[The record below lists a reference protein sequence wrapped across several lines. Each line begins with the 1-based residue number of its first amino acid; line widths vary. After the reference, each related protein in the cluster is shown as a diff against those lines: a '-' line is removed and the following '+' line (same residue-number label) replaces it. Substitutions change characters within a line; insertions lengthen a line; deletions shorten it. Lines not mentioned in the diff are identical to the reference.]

1 MAKFNTLAGGYYGK
15 LGATVGQRWKNIR
28 TVRAY
33 VIPHNPQT
41 EVQQANRQRFS
52 DCVFYAQ
59 LAGQMNAKVT
69 AFDTTSKTL
78 WNARMSTARA
88 LQDLG
93 YSEMDRLPLYPT
105 TFSVPNIIS
114 AATITQVVDETH
126 IQVTVEGIAP
136 TEERV
141 LTMLLLLPGAE
152 SWKDRLALCIGS
164 NGEQGGNIFTF
175 RLPEGLTIPNGTKA
189 RFVSCDD
196 TDSLTDLIASAQIN
210 LPIAAP
216 EHHTFDTS
224 ITSVERS
231 GNNFTFT
238 FGEDYQSGD
247 NSITVASL
255 KGVVNGAITTV
266 SNPSV
271 SLINNGG
278 KFAMV
283 YTSEATDNQDL
294 IAFPNGSE
302 IVISEIKSWSSTVHA
317 DAENATES
325 FSSTDLTRTY
335 KNTIS
340 GVTRSDST
348 YTFAISRA
356 VPTITTKSGAVT
368 GRAVVNGAFANI
380 ALTGYTLDGSSLVW
394 ASGITDSQD
403 LPAFPSGSTITMNT
417 VIVGNGVTYN
427 PETETAQSVTSTD
440 LTRTYKNT
448 ISGVTRSDS
457 TYTFAISRAV
467 PTITTKS
474 GAVTGRAVVNGAF
487 ANIALTGY
495 TLDGSSLV
503 WASGIT
509 DSQDLPAFPSGS
521 TITMNT
527 VIVGNGVTYNPETE
541 TAQSVTSTDLTRTYK
556 NTISGVTRSDSTYTF
571 AISRAVPTITT
582 KSGAVTGRA
591 VVNGAF
597 ANIALTGY
605 TLDGSSL
612 VWASGITDS
621 QDLPAFPSGSTI
633 TMNTVI
639 VGNGVT
645 YNPETET
652 AQSVTSTDLTRTYKN
667 TISGVTR
674 SDSTY
679 TFAISRAVPTITTK
693 SGAVTG
699 RAVVNG
705 AFANIALTGYTLDGS
720 SLVWASGITDS
731 QDLPAFPSGSTIT
744 MNTVIVGNGVTYNP
758 ETETAQSVTST
769 DLTRTYKNTISG
781 VTRSDSTYTF
791 AISRAV
797 PTITT
802 KSGAVTGRAV
812 VNGAFANIALTGYT
826 LDGSSLVW
834 ASGITDSQDL
844 PAFPSGSTI
853 TMNTVIV
860 GNGVTYNPETETAQS
875 VTSTDLTREMS
886 PLSFSWSTT
895 SQKWEATFNDSA
907 TITSGGGSRSVT
919 VKNHNF
925 INQLS
930 KTANITVGYSGGKIT
945 VSGADYDNST
955 ILLASDMV
963 SLPQAENFV
972 ASGVTYTLAAQ
983 QFTAVKN
990 GVQTLDS
997 SDWEYSGSIG
1007 MEGFDFMIELADS
1020 SDVTPNT
1027 APSGLTLNHPSD
1039 VEIGEEGGNVFNVT
1053 IDSAVVNTSAS
1064 NDDIEIVFEANCEGA
1079 GRTEGEEATIGLSD
1093 NPMYITDGNN
1103 RWQLDSID
1111 VDLATQD

>member
-41 EVQQANRQRFS
+41 EVQQKNRQRFS

-114 AATITQVVDETH
+114 AATISQIIDETH

-164 NGEQGGNIFTF
+164 NGEEGGNIFTF

-196 TDSLTDLIASAQIN
+196 TDSLTDLIASAQID

-224 ITSVERS
+224 ITNVTRS

-255 KGVVNGAITTV
+255 KGVVNGAITTI

-294 IAFPNGSE
+294 IAFPTGSE
-302 IVISEIKSWSSTVHA
+302 VVISEIKSWSSTVHA

-335 KNTIS
+335 KNTINGYQRNES
-340 GVTRSDST
+340 VYR
-348 YTFAISRA
+348 FRISRNLPE
-356 VPTITTKSGAVT
+356 VTSKSGAVT
-368 GRAVVNGAFANI
+368 GRAVIKGVFNNLL
-380 ALTGYTLDGSSLVW
+380 LTGYTLGTNYLEW
-394 ASGITDSQD
+394 NSGVAANEN

-427 PETETAQSVTSTD
+427 PERETAQ
-440 LTRTYKNT
+440 
-448 ISGVTRSDS
+448 
-457 TYTFAISRAV
+457 A
-467 PTITTKS
+467 
-474 GAVTGRAVVNGAF
+474 
-487 ANIALTGY
+487 
-495 TLDGSSLV
+495 
-503 WASGIT
+503 
-509 DSQDLPAFPSGS
+509 
-521 TITMNT
+521 
-527 VIVGNGVTYNPETE
+527 
-541 TAQSVTSTDLTRTYK
+541 
-556 NTISGVTRSDSTYTF
+556 
-571 AISRAVPTITT
+571 
-582 KSGAVTGRA
+582 
-591 VVNGAF
+591 
-597 ANIALTGY
+597 
-605 TLDGSSL
+605 
-612 VWASGITDS
+612 
-621 QDLPAFPSGSTI
+621 
-633 TMNTVI
+633 
-639 VGNGVT
+639 
-645 YNPETET
+645 
-652 AQSVTSTDLTRTYKN
+652 
-667 TISGVTR
+667 
-674 SDSTY
+674 
-679 TFAISRAVPTITTK
+679 
-693 SGAVTG
+693 
-699 RAVVNG
+699 
-705 AFANIALTGYTLDGS
+705 
-720 SLVWASGITDS
+720 
-731 QDLPAFPSGSTIT
+731 
-744 MNTVIVGNGVTYNP
+744 
-758 ETETAQSVTST
+758 
-769 DLTRTYKNTISG
+769 
-781 VTRSDSTYTF
+781 
-791 AISRAV
+791 
-797 PTITT
+797 
-802 KSGAVTGRAV
+802 
-812 VNGAFANIALTGYT
+812 
-826 LDGSSLVW
+826 
-834 ASGITDSQDL
+834 
-844 PAFPSGSTI
+844 
-853 TMNTVIV
+853 
-860 GNGVTYNPETETAQS
+860 

-886 PLSFSWSTT
+886 PLTFSWSTT

-907 TITSGGGSRSVT
+907 TIASGGGSRSVT

-963 SLPQAENFV
+963 SLPQAENFI

-997 SDWEYSGSIG
+997 SDWGYSGNVG
-1007 MEGFDFMIELADS
+1007 MEGFDFYLELYNTT
-1020 SDVTPNT
+1020 DVTEGT

-1039 VEIGEEGGNVFNVT
+1039 VEIGEEGGNVFDVS
-1053 IDSAVVNTSAS
+1053 IDSAVVRTSS
-1064 NDDIEIVFEANCEGA
+1064 SHDDIEILFEANCEGA
-1079 GRTEGEEATIGLSD
+1079 GRTEGEEATISLSGY
-1093 NPMYITDGNN
+1093 PMYITDGNN
-1103 RWQLDSID
+1103 RWQLASID
-1111 VDLATQD
+1111 VDLTSND

>member
-69 AFDTTSKTL
+69 AFDTVSKTL

-114 AATITQVVDETH
+114 AATISQIIDETH

-164 NGEQGGNIFTF
+164 NGEEGGNIFTF

-196 TDSLTDLIASAQIN
+196 TDSLTDLIASAQID

-224 ITSVERS
+224 ITNVTRS

-255 KGVVNGAITTV
+255 KGVVNGAITTI

-294 IAFPNGSE
+294 IAFPTGSE
-302 IVISEIKSWSSTVHA
+302 VVISEIKSWSSTVHA

-325 FSSTDLTRTY
+325 FSSDDLTRTY
-335 KNTIS
+335 KNTINGYQRNES
-340 GVTRSDST
+340 VYR
-348 YTFAISRA
+348 FRISRNLPE
-356 VPTITTKSGAVT
+356 VTSKSGAVT
-368 GRAVVNGAFANI
+368 GRAVIKGVFNNLL
-380 ALTGYTLDGSSLVW
+380 LTGYTLGTNYLEW
-394 ASGITDSQD
+394 NSGVAANEN

-427 PETETAQSVTSTD
+427 PERETAQ
-440 LTRTYKNT
+440 
-448 ISGVTRSDS
+448 
-457 TYTFAISRAV
+457 A
-467 PTITTKS
+467 
-474 GAVTGRAVVNGAF
+474 
-487 ANIALTGY
+487 
-495 TLDGSSLV
+495 
-503 WASGIT
+503 
-509 DSQDLPAFPSGS
+509 
-521 TITMNT
+521 
-527 VIVGNGVTYNPETE
+527 
-541 TAQSVTSTDLTRTYK
+541 
-556 NTISGVTRSDSTYTF
+556 
-571 AISRAVPTITT
+571 
-582 KSGAVTGRA
+582 
-591 VVNGAF
+591 
-597 ANIALTGY
+597 
-605 TLDGSSL
+605 
-612 VWASGITDS
+612 
-621 QDLPAFPSGSTI
+621 
-633 TMNTVI
+633 
-639 VGNGVT
+639 
-645 YNPETET
+645 
-652 AQSVTSTDLTRTYKN
+652 
-667 TISGVTR
+667 
-674 SDSTY
+674 
-679 TFAISRAVPTITTK
+679 
-693 SGAVTG
+693 
-699 RAVVNG
+699 
-705 AFANIALTGYTLDGS
+705 
-720 SLVWASGITDS
+720 
-731 QDLPAFPSGSTIT
+731 
-744 MNTVIVGNGVTYNP
+744 
-758 ETETAQSVTST
+758 
-769 DLTRTYKNTISG
+769 
-781 VTRSDSTYTF
+781 
-791 AISRAV
+791 
-797 PTITT
+797 
-802 KSGAVTGRAV
+802 
-812 VNGAFANIALTGYT
+812 
-826 LDGSSLVW
+826 
-834 ASGITDSQDL
+834 
-844 PAFPSGSTI
+844 
-853 TMNTVIV
+853 
-860 GNGVTYNPETETAQS
+860 

-886 PLSFSWSTT
+886 PLTFSWSTT

-907 TITSGGGSRSVT
+907 TIASGGGSRSVT

-963 SLPQAENFV
+963 SLPQAENFI

-997 SDWEYSGSIG
+997 SDWGYSGNVG
-1007 MEGFDFMIELADS
+1007 MEGFDFYLELYNTT
-1020 SDVTPNT
+1020 DVTEGT

-1039 VEIGEEGGNVFNVT
+1039 VEIGEEGGNVFDVS
-1053 IDSAVVNTSAS
+1053 IDSAVVRTSS
-1064 NDDIEIVFEANCEGA
+1064 SHDDIEILFEANCEGA
-1079 GRTEGEEATIGLSD
+1079 GRTEGEEATISLSGY
-1093 NPMYITDGNN
+1093 PMYITDGNN
-1103 RWQLDSID
+1103 RWQLASID
-1111 VDLATQD
+1111 VDLTSND

>member
-33 VIPHNPQT
+33 VVPHNPQT

-114 AATITQVVDETH
+114 AATITQIIDETH

-164 NGEQGGNIFTF
+164 NGEEGGNIFTF

-196 TDSLTDLIASAQIN
+196 TDSLTDLIASAQID

-224 ITSVERS
+224 ISSVERS

-255 KGVVNGAITTV
+255 KGVVNGAITTI

-294 IAFPNGSE
+294 IAFPVGSE

-317 DAENATES
+317 DAENATEG

-335 KNTIS
+335 KNTINGYQRNGS
-340 GVTRSDST
+340 VYRFRLSQNL
-348 YTFAISRA
+348 
-356 VPTITTKSGAVT
+356 PTITSKSGAVT
-368 GRAVVNGAFANI
+368 GRAVIKGAISNLLLA
-380 ALTGYTLDGSSLVW
+380 GYTLGTNYLEWD
-394 ASGITDSQD
+394 SGVVANEN
-403 LPAFPSGSTITMNT
+403 LPAFPSGSSITMNT

-427 PETETAQSVTSTD
+427 PERTTAQ
-440 LTRTYKNT
+440 
-448 ISGVTRSDS
+448 
-457 TYTFAISRAV
+457 A
-467 PTITTKS
+467 
-474 GAVTGRAVVNGAF
+474 
-487 ANIALTGY
+487 
-495 TLDGSSLV
+495 
-503 WASGIT
+503 
-509 DSQDLPAFPSGS
+509 
-521 TITMNT
+521 
-527 VIVGNGVTYNPETE
+527 
-541 TAQSVTSTDLTRTYK
+541 
-556 NTISGVTRSDSTYTF
+556 
-571 AISRAVPTITT
+571 
-582 KSGAVTGRA
+582 
-591 VVNGAF
+591 
-597 ANIALTGY
+597 
-605 TLDGSSL
+605 
-612 VWASGITDS
+612 
-621 QDLPAFPSGSTI
+621 
-633 TMNTVI
+633 
-639 VGNGVT
+639 
-645 YNPETET
+645 
-652 AQSVTSTDLTRTYKN
+652 
-667 TISGVTR
+667 
-674 SDSTY
+674 
-679 TFAISRAVPTITTK
+679 
-693 SGAVTG
+693 
-699 RAVVNG
+699 
-705 AFANIALTGYTLDGS
+705 
-720 SLVWASGITDS
+720 
-731 QDLPAFPSGSTIT
+731 
-744 MNTVIVGNGVTYNP
+744 
-758 ETETAQSVTST
+758 
-769 DLTRTYKNTISG
+769 
-781 VTRSDSTYTF
+781 
-791 AISRAV
+791 
-797 PTITT
+797 
-802 KSGAVTGRAV
+802 
-812 VNGAFANIALTGYT
+812 
-826 LDGSSLVW
+826 
-834 ASGITDSQDL
+834 
-844 PAFPSGSTI
+844 
-853 TMNTVIV
+853 
-860 GNGVTYNPETETAQS
+860 

-886 PLSFSWSTT
+886 PLTFSWSTT

-907 TITSGGGSRSVT
+907 NIASGGGTRSVT

-930 KTANITVGYSGGKIT
+930 KTASITVGYSGGKIT

-955 ILLASDMV
+955 ILLASDMS

-997 SDWEYSGSIG
+997 SDWNYSGNVG
-1007 MEGFDFMIELADS
+1007 MEGFGFYLELADF
-1020 SDVTPNT
+1020 SDVTPGT
-1027 APSGLTLNHPSD
+1027 APSGLTLVNPSD
-1039 VEIGEEGGNVFNVT
+1039 VEIGEEGGNVFTVT
-1053 IDSAVVNTSAS
+1053 IDTANVITSS
-1064 NDDIEIVFEANCEGA
+1064 SHDDIEINFEANCEGA
-1079 GRTEGEEATIGLSD
+1079 GRTEGENATISLTSY
-1093 NPMYITDGNN
+1093 PMYITDGNN
-1103 RWQLDSID
+1103 IWQLASID
-1111 VDLATQD
+1111 VDLTSND

>member
-114 AATITQVVDETH
+114 AATITQIIDETH

-164 NGEQGGNIFTF
+164 NGEEGGNIFTF

-224 ITSVERS
+224 ISSVERS

-294 IAFPNGSE
+294 IAFPTGSE
-302 IVISEIKSWSSTVHA
+302 VVISEIKSWSATVHA
-317 DAENATES
+317 DATNATET
-325 FSSTDLTRTY
+325 FASTDLTRTY
-335 KNTIS
+335 KNTINGYQRNGS
-340 GVTRSDST
+340 VYRFRLSQNL
-348 YTFAISRA
+348 
-356 VPTITTKSGAVT
+356 PTITSKSGAVT
-368 GRAVVNGAFANI
+368 GRAVIKGAISNLLLA
-380 ALTGYTLDGSSLVW
+380 GYTLGTNYLEWD
-394 ASGITDSQD
+394 SGVVANEN
-403 LPAFPSGSTITMNT
+403 LPAFPSGSSITMNT

-427 PETETAQSVTSTD
+427 PERTTAQAVTSTD
-440 LTRTYKNT
+440 LTRT
-448 ISGVTRSDS
+448 
-457 TYTFAISRAV
+457 
-467 PTITTKS
+467 
-474 GAVTGRAVVNGAF
+474 
-487 ANIALTGY
+487 
-495 TLDGSSLV
+495 
-503 WASGIT
+503 
-509 DSQDLPAFPSGS
+509 
-521 TITMNT
+521 
-527 VIVGNGVTYNPETE
+527 
-541 TAQSVTSTDLTRTYK
+541 
-556 NTISGVTRSDSTYTF
+556 
-571 AISRAVPTITT
+571 
-582 KSGAVTGRA
+582 
-591 VVNGAF
+591 
-597 ANIALTGY
+597 
-605 TLDGSSL
+605 
-612 VWASGITDS
+612 
-621 QDLPAFPSGSTI
+621 
-633 TMNTVI
+633 
-639 VGNGVT
+639 
-645 YNPETET
+645 
-652 AQSVTSTDLTRTYKN
+652 
-667 TISGVTR
+667 
-674 SDSTY
+674 
-679 TFAISRAVPTITTK
+679 
-693 SGAVTG
+693 
-699 RAVVNG
+699 
-705 AFANIALTGYTLDGS
+705 
-720 SLVWASGITDS
+720 
-731 QDLPAFPSGSTIT
+731 
-744 MNTVIVGNGVTYNP
+744 
-758 ETETAQSVTST
+758 
-769 DLTRTYKNTISG
+769 
-781 VTRSDSTYTF
+781 
-791 AISRAV
+791 
-797 PTITT
+797 
-802 KSGAVTGRAV
+802 
-812 VNGAFANIALTGYT
+812 
-826 LDGSSLVW
+826 
-834 ASGITDSQDL
+834 
-844 PAFPSGSTI
+844 
-853 TMNTVIV
+853 
-860 GNGVTYNPETETAQS
+860 
-875 VTSTDLTREMS
+875 MS
-886 PLSFSWSTT
+886 PLTFSWSTT

-907 TITSGGGSRSVT
+907 TITSGGGTRSVT

-925 INQLS
+925 VNQLS

-955 ILLASDMV
+955 ILLASDMS

-997 SDWEYSGSIG
+997 SDWNYSGNIG
-1007 MEGFDFMIELADS
+1007 MDGFGFYLELADF
-1020 SDVTPNT
+1020 SDVSPNT
-1027 APSGLTLNHPSD
+1027 APSGLTLVNPSD
-1039 VEIGEEGGNVFNVT
+1039 VEIGEQGGNVFDVT
-1053 IDSAVVNTSAS
+1053 IDAANVITSAS
-1064 NDDIEIVFEANCEGA
+1064 HDDVEITFEANCEGA
-1079 GRTEGEEATIGLSD
+1079 GRTEGEDATISLSGY
-1093 NPMYITDGNN
+1093 PMYITDGNN
-1103 RWQLDSID
+1103 RWQLASID
-1111 VDLATQD
+1111 VDLTSND

>member
-114 AATITQVVDETH
+114 AATITQIIDETH

-164 NGEQGGNIFTF
+164 NGEEGGNIFTF

-224 ITSVERS
+224 ISSVERS

-255 KGVVNGAITTV
+255 KGVVNGAIATL

-294 IAFPNGSE
+294 IAFPTGSE

-317 DAENATES
+317 DAENATET
-325 FSSTDLTRTY
+325 FASTDLTRTY
-335 KNTIS
+335 KNTINGYQRNGS
-340 GVTRSDST
+340 VYRFRLSQNL
-348 YTFAISRA
+348 
-356 VPTITTKSGAVT
+356 PTITSKSGAVT
-368 GRAVVNGAFANI
+368 GRAVIKGAISNLLLA
-380 ALTGYTLDGSSLVW
+380 GYTLGTNYLEWD
-394 ASGITDSQD
+394 SGVAENEN
-403 LPAFPSGSTITMNT
+403 LPAFPSGSSITMKT

-427 PETETAQSVTSTD
+427 PERETAQ
-440 LTRTYKNT
+440 
-448 ISGVTRSDS
+448 
-457 TYTFAISRAV
+457 AI
-467 PTITTKS
+467 
-474 GAVTGRAVVNGAF
+474 
-487 ANIALTGY
+487 
-495 TLDGSSLV
+495 
-503 WASGIT
+503 
-509 DSQDLPAFPSGS
+509 
-521 TITMNT
+521 
-527 VIVGNGVTYNPETE
+527 
-541 TAQSVTSTDLTRTYK
+541 
-556 NTISGVTRSDSTYTF
+556 
-571 AISRAVPTITT
+571 
-582 KSGAVTGRA
+582 
-591 VVNGAF
+591 
-597 ANIALTGY
+597 
-605 TLDGSSL
+605 
-612 VWASGITDS
+612 
-621 QDLPAFPSGSTI
+621 
-633 TMNTVI
+633 
-639 VGNGVT
+639 
-645 YNPETET
+645 
-652 AQSVTSTDLTRTYKN
+652 
-667 TISGVTR
+667 
-674 SDSTY
+674 
-679 TFAISRAVPTITTK
+679 
-693 SGAVTG
+693 
-699 RAVVNG
+699 
-705 AFANIALTGYTLDGS
+705 
-720 SLVWASGITDS
+720 
-731 QDLPAFPSGSTIT
+731 
-744 MNTVIVGNGVTYNP
+744 
-758 ETETAQSVTST
+758 
-769 DLTRTYKNTISG
+769 
-781 VTRSDSTYTF
+781 
-791 AISRAV
+791 
-797 PTITT
+797 
-802 KSGAVTGRAV
+802 
-812 VNGAFANIALTGYT
+812 
-826 LDGSSLVW
+826 
-834 ASGITDSQDL
+834 
-844 PAFPSGSTI
+844 
-853 TMNTVIV
+853 
-860 GNGVTYNPETETAQS
+860 
-875 VTSTDLTREMS
+875 TSTDLTREMS
-886 PLSFSWSTT
+886 PLTFSWSTT

-907 TITSGGGSRSVT
+907 TIASGGGTRSVA

-930 KTANITVGYSGGKIT
+930 KTTNITVGYSGGKIT

-997 SDWEYSGSIG
+997 SDWGYSGSVG
-1007 MEGFDFMIELADS
+1007 MEGFDFYLELYNTT
-1020 SDVTPNT
+1020 DVTEGT
-1027 APSGLTLNHPSD
+1027 APGGLTLNHPSD
-1039 VEIGEEGGNVFNVT
+1039 VEIGEQGGNVFTVT
-1053 IDSAVVNTSAS
+1053 IDSATVRTSSA
-1064 NDDIEIVFEANCEGA
+1064 NDDIEILFEANCEGA
-1079 GRTEGEEATIGLSD
+1079 GRTEGEEATISLSGY
-1093 NPMYITDGNN
+1093 PMYITDGNN
-1103 RWQLDSID
+1103 IWQLASIE
-1111 VDLATQD
+1111 VDLTSND

>member
-33 VIPHNPQT
+33 VVPHNPQT
-41 EVQQANRQRFS
+41 EVQQKNRQRFS

-105 TFSVPNIIS
+105 TFSVPNVIS
-114 AATITQVVDETH
+114 AATITQVIDETH

-164 NGEQGGNIFTF
+164 NGEEGGNVFTF
-175 RLPEGLTIPNGTKA
+175 RLPEGLTIPNGTKT

-196 TDSLTDLIASAQIN
+196 TDSLTDLIASAQID

-224 ITSVERS
+224 ITSVTRS

-325 FSSTDLTRTY
+325 FTSTDLTRTY

-340 GVTRSDST
+340 SVTRNNST

-380 ALTGYTLDGSSLVW
+380 ALTGYTLSGSSLVW

-403 LPAFPSGSTITMNT
+403 LPAFPSGSSITMGT

-427 PETETAQSVTSTD
+427 PERETAQAVTSTD

-448 ISGVTRSDS
+448 ISSVTRNNS

-495 TLDGSSLV
+495 TLSGSSLV
-503 WASGIT
+503 WASGIAE
-509 DSQDLPAFPSGS
+509 SQNLPAFPSGS

-541 TAQSVTSTDLTRTYK
+541 TAQAVTSTDLTRTYK
-556 NTISGVTRSDSTYTF
+556 NTLNGYQRNQSAYRFRFSENLPTVTS
-571 AISRAVPTITT
+571 

-591 VVNGAF
+591 VIKGVFN
-597 ANIALTGY
+597 NIVLTGY
-605 TLDGSSL
+605 TLGTNYLQWD
-612 VWASGITDS
+612 SGVTVNEN
-621 QDLPAFPSGSTI
+621 LPAFPSGSSITI
-633 TMNTVI
+633 
-639 VGNGVT
+639 
-645 YNPETET
+645 
-652 AQSVTSTDLTRTYKN
+652 K
-667 TISGVTR
+667 
-674 SDSTY
+674 
-679 TFAISRAVPTITTK
+679 
-693 SGAVTG
+693 
-699 RAVVNG
+699 
-705 AFANIALTGYTLDGS
+705 
-720 SLVWASGITDS
+720 
-731 QDLPAFPSGSTIT
+731 
-744 MNTVIVGNGVTYNP
+744 
-758 ETETAQSVTST
+758 
-769 DLTRTYKNTISG
+769 
-781 VTRSDSTYTF
+781 
-791 AISRAV
+791 
-797 PTITT
+797 
-802 KSGAVTGRAV
+802 
-812 VNGAFANIALTGYT
+812 
-826 LDGSSLVW
+826 
-834 ASGITDSQDL
+834 
-844 PAFPSGSTI
+844 
-853 TMNTVIV
+853 TVIV

-886 PLSFSWSTT
+886 PLTFSWSST

-907 TITSGGGSRSVT
+907 TIASGGGSRSVT

-997 SDWEYSGSIG
+997 SDWGYSGSIG
-1007 MEGFDFMIELADS
+1007 MEGFDFMIELADP

-1064 NDDIEIVFEANCEGA
+1064 NDDIEIVFEANCEDA

-1111 VDLATQD
+1111 VDLASQD

>member
-33 VIPHNPQT
+33 VVPHNPQT
-41 EVQQANRQRFS
+41 EVQQKNRQRFS

-69 AFDTTSKTL
+69 AFDTVSKTL

-164 NGEQGGNIFTF
+164 NGEEGGNIFTF

-196 TDSLTDLIASAQIN
+196 TDSLTDLIASAQID
-210 LPIAAP
+210 LPVAAP

-302 IVISEIKSWSSTVHA
+302 IVISEIKSWSATVHA

-340 GVTRSDST
+340 SVTRSDST

-380 ALTGYTLDGSSLVW
+380 ALTGYTLDGNSLVW

-403 LPAFPSGSTITMNT
+403 LPAFPSGSSITMNT

-427 PETETAQSVTSTD
+427 PERETAQAVTSTD

-448 ISGVTRSDS
+448 ISSVTRSDS

-495 TLDGSSLV
+495 TLDGNSLV

-521 TITMNT
+521 SITMNT
-527 VIVGNGVTYNPETE
+527 VIVGNGVTYNPERE
-541 TAQSVTSTDLTRTYK
+541 TAQAVTSTDLTRTYK
-556 NTISGVTRSDSTYTF
+556 NTINGYQRNGSVYRFRLSENLPTVTS
-571 AISRAVPTITT
+571 

-591 VVNGAF
+591 VIKGAF

-605 TLDGSSL
+605 TLGTNYLQWDSG
-612 VWASGITDS
+612 VTASEN
-621 QDLPAFPSGSTI
+621 LPAFPSGSSI
-633 TMNTVI
+633 TMKTVI

-645 YNPETET
+645 YNPERTT
-652 AQSVTSTDLTRTYKN
+652 AQ
-667 TISGVTR
+667 
-674 SDSTY
+674 
-679 TFAISRAVPTITTK
+679 
-693 SGAVTG
+693 
-699 RAVVNG
+699 
-705 AFANIALTGYTLDGS
+705 
-720 SLVWASGITDS
+720 
-731 QDLPAFPSGSTIT
+731 
-744 MNTVIVGNGVTYNP
+744 TV
-758 ETETAQSVTST
+758 A
-769 DLTRTYKNTISG
+769 
-781 VTRSDSTYTF
+781 
-791 AISRAV
+791 
-797 PTITT
+797 
-802 KSGAVTGRAV
+802 
-812 VNGAFANIALTGYT
+812 
-826 LDGSSLVW
+826 
-834 ASGITDSQDL
+834 
-844 PAFPSGSTI
+844 
-853 TMNTVIV
+853 
-860 GNGVTYNPETETAQS
+860 
-875 VTSTDLTREMS
+875 STDLTREMS
-886 PLSFSWSTT
+886 PLTFSWSTT

-907 TITSGGGSRSVT
+907 SITSGGGTRSVT

-955 ILLASDMV
+955 ILLASDMS

-990 GVQTLDS
+990 GVRTLGD
-997 SDWEYSGSIG
+997 SDWGYSGNVG
-1007 MEGFDFMIELADS
+1007 MNGFGFYLELLDI
-1020 SDVTPNT
+1020 SDVTEGT
-1027 APSGLTLNHPSD
+1027 APSGLTLVNPSD
-1039 VEIGEEGGNVFNVT
+1039 VEIGEQDGNVFEVT
-1053 IDSAVVNTSAS
+1053 IDSAHVITSS
-1064 NDDIEIVFEANCEGA
+1064 SHDDIEITFEANCEGA
-1079 GRTEGEEATIGLSD
+1079 GRTEGEDATISLTD
-1093 NPMYITDGNN
+1093 YPMYITDGNN
-1103 RWQLDSID
+1103 RWQLASIEL
-1111 VDLATQD
+1111 DLSSED

>member
-114 AATITQVVDETH
+114 AATITQIIDETH

-164 NGEQGGNIFTF
+164 NGEEGGNIFTF

-255 KGVVNGAITTV
+255 KGVVNGAITTI
-266 SNPSV
+266 SDPAV

-283 YTSEATDNQDL
+283 YTSEATDSQDL
-294 IAFPNGSE
+294 IAFPAGSE
-302 IVISEIKSWSSTVHA
+302 VVISAIKSWSSTVHA

-340 GVTRSDST
+340 SVTRSGST

-356 VPTITTKSGAVT
+356 VPTITSKSGAVR
-368 GRAVVNGAFANI
+368 GRAVIKGAISNLLLA
-380 ALTGYTLDGSSLVW
+380 GYTLGTNYLEW
-394 ASGITDSQD
+394 NSGVVANEN
-403 LPAFPSGSTITMNT
+403 LPAFPSGSSITMET

-427 PETETAQSVTSTD
+427 PERTTAQ
-440 LTRTYKNT
+440 
-448 ISGVTRSDS
+448 
-457 TYTFAISRAV
+457 A
-467 PTITTKS
+467 
-474 GAVTGRAVVNGAF
+474 
-487 ANIALTGY
+487 
-495 TLDGSSLV
+495 
-503 WASGIT
+503 
-509 DSQDLPAFPSGS
+509 
-521 TITMNT
+521 
-527 VIVGNGVTYNPETE
+527 
-541 TAQSVTSTDLTRTYK
+541 
-556 NTISGVTRSDSTYTF
+556 
-571 AISRAVPTITT
+571 
-582 KSGAVTGRA
+582 
-591 VVNGAF
+591 
-597 ANIALTGY
+597 
-605 TLDGSSL
+605 
-612 VWASGITDS
+612 
-621 QDLPAFPSGSTI
+621 
-633 TMNTVI
+633 
-639 VGNGVT
+639 
-645 YNPETET
+645 
-652 AQSVTSTDLTRTYKN
+652 
-667 TISGVTR
+667 
-674 SDSTY
+674 
-679 TFAISRAVPTITTK
+679 
-693 SGAVTG
+693 
-699 RAVVNG
+699 
-705 AFANIALTGYTLDGS
+705 
-720 SLVWASGITDS
+720 
-731 QDLPAFPSGSTIT
+731 
-744 MNTVIVGNGVTYNP
+744 
-758 ETETAQSVTST
+758 
-769 DLTRTYKNTISG
+769 
-781 VTRSDSTYTF
+781 
-791 AISRAV
+791 
-797 PTITT
+797 
-802 KSGAVTGRAV
+802 
-812 VNGAFANIALTGYT
+812 
-826 LDGSSLVW
+826 
-834 ASGITDSQDL
+834 
-844 PAFPSGSTI
+844 
-853 TMNTVIV
+853 
-860 GNGVTYNPETETAQS
+860 

-886 PLSFSWSTT
+886 PLTFSWSTT
-895 SQKWEATFNDSA
+895 SQKWEATFNDLA
-907 TITSGGGSRSVT
+907 TITSGGGNRSVT

-925 INQLS
+925 VNQLS

-955 ILLASDMV
+955 ILLASDMS

-972 ASGVTYTLAAQ
+972 ASGVTYTLTAQ

-997 SDWEYSGSIG
+997 SDWNYSGNIG
-1007 MEGFDFMIELADS
+1007 MDGFGFYLELADF
-1020 SDVTPNT
+1020 SDVTPGT
-1027 APSGLTLNHPSD
+1027 APSGLTLVNPSD
-1039 VEIGEEGGNVFNVT
+1039 VEIGEEGGNVFTVT
-1053 IDSAVVNTSAS
+1053 IDTANVITSS
-1064 NDDIEIVFEANCEGA
+1064 SHDDIEINFEANCEGA
-1079 GRTEGEEATIGLSD
+1079 GRTEGENATISLTGY
-1093 NPMYITDGNN
+1093 PMYITDGNN
-1103 RWQLDSID
+1103 RWLLDSID
-1111 VDLATQD
+1111 VDLTSND

>member
-33 VIPHNPQT
+33 VVPHNPQT

-69 AFDTTSKTL
+69 AFDTVSKTL

-196 TDSLTDLIASAQIN
+196 TDSLTDLIASAQID

-238 FGEDYQSGD
+238 FGENYQSGD

-255 KGVVNGAITTV
+255 KGVVNGAITTI

-283 YTSEATDNQDL
+283 YTSEVTDNQDL
-294 IAFPNGSE
+294 IAFPAGSQV
-302 IVISEIKSWSSTVHA
+302 VISEIKSWSSTVHA

-335 KNTIS
+335 KNTINGYQRNES
-340 GVTRSDST
+340 VYR
-348 YTFAISRA
+348 FRISRNL
-356 VPTITTKSGAVT
+356 PEITSKSGAVR
-368 GRAVVNGAFANI
+368 GRAVIKGVFNNLL
-380 ALTGYTLDGSSLVW
+380 LTGYTLGTNYLEWNSGVT
-394 ASGITDSQD
+394 ASEN
-403 LPAFPSGSTITMNT
+403 LPAFPSGSSITMST

-427 PETETAQSVTSTD
+427 PERETAQAVTSTD
-440 LTRTYKNT
+440 LTR
-448 ISGVTRSDS
+448 D
-457 TYTFAISRAV
+457 
-467 PTITTKS
+467 
-474 GAVTGRAVVNGAF
+474 
-487 ANIALTGY
+487 
-495 TLDGSSLV
+495 
-503 WASGIT
+503 
-509 DSQDLPAFPSGS
+509 
-521 TITMNT
+521 
-527 VIVGNGVTYNPETE
+527 
-541 TAQSVTSTDLTRTYK
+541 
-556 NTISGVTRSDSTYTF
+556 
-571 AISRAVPTITT
+571 
-582 KSGAVTGRA
+582 
-591 VVNGAF
+591 
-597 ANIALTGY
+597 
-605 TLDGSSL
+605 
-612 VWASGITDS
+612 
-621 QDLPAFPSGSTI
+621 
-633 TMNTVI
+633 
-639 VGNGVT
+639 
-645 YNPETET
+645 
-652 AQSVTSTDLTRTYKN
+652 
-667 TISGVTR
+667 
-674 SDSTY
+674 
-679 TFAISRAVPTITTK
+679 
-693 SGAVTG
+693 
-699 RAVVNG
+699 
-705 AFANIALTGYTLDGS
+705 
-720 SLVWASGITDS
+720 
-731 QDLPAFPSGSTIT
+731 
-744 MNTVIVGNGVTYNP
+744 
-758 ETETAQSVTST
+758 
-769 DLTRTYKNTISG
+769 
-781 VTRSDSTYTF
+781 
-791 AISRAV
+791 
-797 PTITT
+797 
-802 KSGAVTGRAV
+802 
-812 VNGAFANIALTGYT
+812 
-826 LDGSSLVW
+826 
-834 ASGITDSQDL
+834 
-844 PAFPSGSTI
+844 
-853 TMNTVIV
+853 
-860 GNGVTYNPETETAQS
+860 
-875 VTSTDLTREMS
+875 MS
-886 PLSFSWSTT
+886 PLSFSWSST

-907 TITSGGGSRSVT
+907 TIASGGGTRSIT

-930 KTANITVGYSGGKIT
+930 KTANITVGYSGGKVT

-955 ILLASDMV
+955 ILLSSDMS

-990 GVQTLDS
+990 GVRTLED
-997 SDWEYSGSIG
+997 SDWGYSGDIG
-1007 MEGFDFMIELADS
+1007 MEGFNFYLELLDP
-1020 SDVTPNT
+1020 SDVNSGT
-1027 APSGLTLNHPSD
+1027 APDNLTLSYPSD

-1053 IDSAVVNTSAS
+1053 IDSAVVHTSSS
-1064 NDDIEIVFEANCEGA
+1064 NDDIEIAFEANCEGA
-1079 GRTEGEEATIGLSD
+1079 GRTEGEEATISLSSY
-1093 NPMYITDGNN
+1093 PMYITDGNN
-1103 RWQLDSID
+1103 RWQLDSVEVNLTSD
-1111 VDLATQD
+1111 D

>member
-495 TLDGSSLV
+495 TLNGNSLV
-503 WASGIT
+503 WASGVT
-509 DSQDLPAFPSGS
+509 ESQNLPAFPSGS

-556 NTISGVTRSDSTYTF
+556 NTINGYQRNQSAYRFRFSENLPTVTS
-571 AISRAVPTITT
+571 

-591 VVNGAF
+591 VIKGVFN
-597 ANIALTGY
+597 NIVLTGY
-605 TLDGSSL
+605 TLGTNYLQWD
-612 VWASGITDS
+612 SGVTVNEN
-621 QDLPAFPSGSTI
+621 LPAFPSGSSITI
-633 TMNTVI
+633 
-639 VGNGVT
+639 
-645 YNPETET
+645 
-652 AQSVTSTDLTRTYKN
+652 K
-667 TISGVTR
+667 
-674 SDSTY
+674 
-679 TFAISRAVPTITTK
+679 
-693 SGAVTG
+693 
-699 RAVVNG
+699 
-705 AFANIALTGYTLDGS
+705 
-720 SLVWASGITDS
+720 
-731 QDLPAFPSGSTIT
+731 
-744 MNTVIVGNGVTYNP
+744 
-758 ETETAQSVTST
+758 
-769 DLTRTYKNTISG
+769 
-781 VTRSDSTYTF
+781 
-791 AISRAV
+791 
-797 PTITT
+797 
-802 KSGAVTGRAV
+802 
-812 VNGAFANIALTGYT
+812 
-826 LDGSSLVW
+826 
-834 ASGITDSQDL
+834 
-844 PAFPSGSTI
+844 
-853 TMNTVIV
+853 TVIV

>member
-41 EVQQANRQRFS
+41 ETQQANRRRFS

-59 LAGQMNAKVT
+59 LASQMNAKVT

-88 LQDLG
+88 LQDLN

-164 NGEQGGNIFTF
+164 NGEEGGNIFTF
-175 RLPEGLTIPNGTKA
+175 RLPEGLTIPNNTKA

-196 TDSLTDLIASAQIN
+196 TDSLTDLIASAQID

-224 ITSVERS
+224 ITSVTRS

-294 IAFPNGSE
+294 IAFPTGSE
-302 IVISEIKSWSSTVHA
+302 VVISEIKSWSSTVHA

-325 FSSTDLTRTY
+325 FSSDDLTRTY

-340 GVTRSDST
+340 SVTRSDST

-356 VPTITTKSGAVT
+356 VPTITSKSGAVT

-380 ALTGYTLDGSSLVW
+380 ALTGYTLSGSSLVW

-403 LPAFPSGSTITMNT
+403 LPAFPSGSTITMNA

-427 PETETAQSVTSTD
+427 PERTTAQAVTSTD

-448 ISGVTRSDS
+448 ISSVTRSDS

-467 PTITTKS
+467 PTITSKS

-495 TLDGSSLV
+495 TLSGSSLV

-521 TITMNT
+521 TITMNA
-527 VIVGNGVTYNPETE
+527 VIVGNGVTYNPERT
-541 TAQSVTSTDLTRTYK
+541 TAQAVTSTDLTRT
-556 NTISGVTRSDSTYTF
+556 
-571 AISRAVPTITT
+571 
-582 KSGAVTGRA
+582 
-591 VVNGAF
+591 
-597 ANIALTGY
+597 
-605 TLDGSSL
+605 
-612 VWASGITDS
+612 
-621 QDLPAFPSGSTI
+621 
-633 TMNTVI
+633 
-639 VGNGVT
+639 
-645 YNPETET
+645 
-652 AQSVTSTDLTRTYKN
+652 
-667 TISGVTR
+667 
-674 SDSTY
+674 
-679 TFAISRAVPTITTK
+679 
-693 SGAVTG
+693 
-699 RAVVNG
+699 
-705 AFANIALTGYTLDGS
+705 
-720 SLVWASGITDS
+720 
-731 QDLPAFPSGSTIT
+731 
-744 MNTVIVGNGVTYNP
+744 
-758 ETETAQSVTST
+758 
-769 DLTRTYKNTISG
+769 
-781 VTRSDSTYTF
+781 
-791 AISRAV
+791 
-797 PTITT
+797 
-802 KSGAVTGRAV
+802 
-812 VNGAFANIALTGYT
+812 
-826 LDGSSLVW
+826 
-834 ASGITDSQDL
+834 
-844 PAFPSGSTI
+844 
-853 TMNTVIV
+853 
-860 GNGVTYNPETETAQS
+860 
-875 VTSTDLTREMS
+875 MS
-886 PLSFSWSTT
+886 PLTFSWSTT
-895 SQKWEATFNDSA
+895 SHKWEATFNDSA
-907 TITSGGGSRSVT
+907 TITSGGGTRSVT
-919 VKNHNF
+919 VKNHNLV
-925 INQLS
+925 NQTS
-930 KTANITVGYSGGKIT
+930 KTASITVGYSGGKIT
-945 VSGADYDNST
+945 VSGVDYDDST
-955 ILLASDMV
+955 ILLASDMA

-990 GVQTLDS
+990 GVQTLNS
-997 SDWEYSGSIG
+997 SAWDYSGSID
-1007 MEGFDFMIELADS
+1007 MDGFDFLLELSDI
-1020 SDVTPNT
+1020 SDVTPDT
-1027 APSGLTLNHPSD
+1027 APSGLTLVCPSD
-1039 VEIGEEGGNVFNVT
+1039 VEIGEEGGNVFDVT
-1053 IDSAVVNTSAS
+1053 IDSAVVHTSSS
-1064 NDDIEIVFEANCEGA
+1064 NDDIEITFEANCEGA
-1079 GRTEGEEATIGLSD
+1079 GRTEGEEAAISLVD
-1093 NPMYITDGNN
+1093 YPMYITDGSN
-1103 RWQLDSID
+1103 RWLLDSIEVTLSSRD
-1111 VDLATQD
+1111 

>member
-33 VIPHNPQT
+33 VVPHNPQT

-196 TDSLTDLIASAQIN
+196 TDSLTDLIASAQID

-224 ITSVERS
+224 ITSVTRS

-294 IAFPNGSE
+294 IAFPAGSE
-302 IVISEIKSWSSTVHA
+302 VVISAIKSWSATVHA

-325 FSSTDLTRTY
+325 FASTDLTRTY
-335 KNTIS
+335 KNTINGYQRNES
-340 GVTRSDST
+340 VYR
-348 YTFAISRA
+348 FRISRNL
-356 VPTITTKSGAVT
+356 PEITSKSGAVR
-368 GRAVVNGAFANI
+368 GRAVLKGAISNLL
-380 ALTGYTLDGSSLVW
+380 LTGYTLGTNYLEWNSGVT
-394 ASGITDSQD
+394 ASEN
-403 LPAFPSGSTITMNT
+403 LPAFPSGSTITMGT

-427 PETETAQSVTSTD
+427 PERTTAQAVTSTD
-440 LTRTYKNT
+440 LTRT
-448 ISGVTRSDS
+448 
-457 TYTFAISRAV
+457 
-467 PTITTKS
+467 
-474 GAVTGRAVVNGAF
+474 
-487 ANIALTGY
+487 
-495 TLDGSSLV
+495 
-503 WASGIT
+503 
-509 DSQDLPAFPSGS
+509 
-521 TITMNT
+521 
-527 VIVGNGVTYNPETE
+527 
-541 TAQSVTSTDLTRTYK
+541 
-556 NTISGVTRSDSTYTF
+556 
-571 AISRAVPTITT
+571 
-582 KSGAVTGRA
+582 
-591 VVNGAF
+591 
-597 ANIALTGY
+597 
-605 TLDGSSL
+605 
-612 VWASGITDS
+612 
-621 QDLPAFPSGSTI
+621 
-633 TMNTVI
+633 
-639 VGNGVT
+639 
-645 YNPETET
+645 
-652 AQSVTSTDLTRTYKN
+652 
-667 TISGVTR
+667 
-674 SDSTY
+674 
-679 TFAISRAVPTITTK
+679 
-693 SGAVTG
+693 
-699 RAVVNG
+699 
-705 AFANIALTGYTLDGS
+705 
-720 SLVWASGITDS
+720 
-731 QDLPAFPSGSTIT
+731 
-744 MNTVIVGNGVTYNP
+744 
-758 ETETAQSVTST
+758 
-769 DLTRTYKNTISG
+769 
-781 VTRSDSTYTF
+781 
-791 AISRAV
+791 
-797 PTITT
+797 
-802 KSGAVTGRAV
+802 
-812 VNGAFANIALTGYT
+812 
-826 LDGSSLVW
+826 
-834 ASGITDSQDL
+834 
-844 PAFPSGSTI
+844 
-853 TMNTVIV
+853 
-860 GNGVTYNPETETAQS
+860 
-875 VTSTDLTREMS
+875 MS
-886 PLSFSWSTT
+886 PLTFSWSTT
-895 SQKWEATFNDSA
+895 SQRWEATFNDSA

-930 KTANITVGYSGGKIT
+930 KTASIAVGYSGGKIT

-955 ILLASDMV
+955 ILLASDMS

-990 GVQTLDS
+990 GVRTLGD
-997 SDWEYSGSIG
+997 SDWGYSGNVG
-1007 MEGFDFMIELADS
+1007 MNGFGFYLELLDY
-1020 SDVTPNT
+1020 SDVTEGT
-1027 APSGLTLNHPSD
+1027 APSGLTLVNPSD
-1039 VEIGEEGGNVFNVT
+1039 VEIGEEGGNVFDVT
-1053 IDSAVVNTSAS
+1053 IDSAHVITSS
-1064 NDDIEIVFEANCEGA
+1064 SHDDIEITFEANCEGA
-1079 GRTEGEEATIGLSD
+1079 GRTEGEGATISLTSY
-1093 NPMYITDGNN
+1093 PMYITDGNN
-1103 RWQLDSID
+1103 RWQLASIE
-1111 VDLATQD
+1111 VDLTSED

>member
-33 VIPHNPQT
+33 VVPHNPQT

-196 TDSLTDLIASAQIN
+196 TDSLTDLIASAQID

-224 ITSVERS
+224 ITSVTRS

-255 KGVVNGAITTV
+255 KGVVNGAITTI

-294 IAFPNGSE
+294 IAFPAGSE
-302 IVISEIKSWSSTVHA
+302 VVISEIKSWSATVHA

-335 KNTIS
+335 KNTINGYQRNES
-340 GVTRSDST
+340 VYR
-348 YTFAISRA
+348 FRISRNL
-356 VPTITTKSGAVT
+356 PEITSKSGAVR
-368 GRAVVNGAFANI
+368 GKAVLKGAISNLL
-380 ALTGYTLDGSSLVW
+380 LTGYTLGTNYLEWNSGVT
-394 ASGITDSQD
+394 ASEN
-403 LPAFPSGSTITMNT
+403 LPAFPSGSTITMGT
-417 VIVGNGVTYN
+417 VIIGNGVTYN
-427 PETETAQSVTSTD
+427 PERTTAQAVTSTD
-440 LTRTYKNT
+440 LTRT
-448 ISGVTRSDS
+448 
-457 TYTFAISRAV
+457 
-467 PTITTKS
+467 
-474 GAVTGRAVVNGAF
+474 
-487 ANIALTGY
+487 
-495 TLDGSSLV
+495 
-503 WASGIT
+503 
-509 DSQDLPAFPSGS
+509 
-521 TITMNT
+521 
-527 VIVGNGVTYNPETE
+527 
-541 TAQSVTSTDLTRTYK
+541 
-556 NTISGVTRSDSTYTF
+556 
-571 AISRAVPTITT
+571 
-582 KSGAVTGRA
+582 
-591 VVNGAF
+591 
-597 ANIALTGY
+597 
-605 TLDGSSL
+605 
-612 VWASGITDS
+612 
-621 QDLPAFPSGSTI
+621 
-633 TMNTVI
+633 
-639 VGNGVT
+639 
-645 YNPETET
+645 
-652 AQSVTSTDLTRTYKN
+652 
-667 TISGVTR
+667 
-674 SDSTY
+674 
-679 TFAISRAVPTITTK
+679 
-693 SGAVTG
+693 
-699 RAVVNG
+699 
-705 AFANIALTGYTLDGS
+705 
-720 SLVWASGITDS
+720 
-731 QDLPAFPSGSTIT
+731 
-744 MNTVIVGNGVTYNP
+744 
-758 ETETAQSVTST
+758 
-769 DLTRTYKNTISG
+769 
-781 VTRSDSTYTF
+781 
-791 AISRAV
+791 
-797 PTITT
+797 
-802 KSGAVTGRAV
+802 
-812 VNGAFANIALTGYT
+812 
-826 LDGSSLVW
+826 
-834 ASGITDSQDL
+834 
-844 PAFPSGSTI
+844 
-853 TMNTVIV
+853 
-860 GNGVTYNPETETAQS
+860 
-875 VTSTDLTREMS
+875 MS
-886 PLSFSWSTT
+886 PLTFSWSTT

-907 TITSGGGSRSVT
+907 TITSGGGTRSVT

-955 ILLASDMV
+955 ILLATDMS

-972 ASGVTYTLAAQ
+972 ANGVTYTLAAQ
-983 QFTAVKN
+983 QFTTTKN

-997 SDWEYSGSIG
+997 SSWNYSGNIG
-1007 MEGFDFMIELADS
+1007 MDGFGFYLELADD
-1020 SDVTPNT
+1020 SDVSPNT
-1027 APSGLTLNHPSD
+1027 APDGLTLVKPSD
-1039 VEIGEEGGNVFNVT
+1039 VEIGEQGGNVFTVT
-1053 IDSAVVNTSAS
+1053 IDAAHVITSAS
-1064 NDDIEIVFEANCEGA
+1064 HDDVEITFEANCEGA
-1079 GRTEGEEATIGLSD
+1079 GRTEGEDATISLSGY
-1093 NPMYITDGNN
+1093 PMYITDGNN
-1103 RWQLDSID
+1103 RWQLASID
-1111 VDLATQD
+1111 VNLTSND